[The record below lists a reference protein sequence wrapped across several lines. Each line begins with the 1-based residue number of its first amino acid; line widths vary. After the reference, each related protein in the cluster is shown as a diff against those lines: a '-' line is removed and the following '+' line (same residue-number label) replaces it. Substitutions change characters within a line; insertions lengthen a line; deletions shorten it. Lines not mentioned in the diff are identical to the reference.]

1 MDNQMENKQE
11 YAIEVSHVSKSYR
24 MFANPSDRLKQTF
37 TKKKLYEDFWALH
50 DISFK
55 VPKGSVVGI
64 VGRNGSGKSTLLQ
77 ILAGTLSPTSGEYK
91 INGKIAAL
99 LELGSGFN
107 PEFTGR
113 ENVYLSGSIYG
124 IPEAEMDKRI
134 EKIEKFADI
143 GAFIDQPVKSYSSGM
158 FARLAFAVNI
168 NVDADILIVDEV
180 LSVGDHF
187 FQAKCMQEINKL
199 MAGGTTILLVSH
211 SQAMVKALCSSA
223 ILFNKGHLLLQG
235 DCDEVMDRYM
245 AISLS
250 EEKAYKES
258 VARATQEKL
267 QAEEQAELGLFKD
280 THKKTGG
287 RYVSLMQPP
296 LAKRLTERFGSGTA
310 QFVEA
315 AIFQGGSEAVV
326 LQNREKCMISVWIK
340 ANEEVSSASEIGV
353 VVRTF
358 EGIDLFALNPFFV
371 SRSIDPIKKGE
382 VIRVDFTFDLLLG
395 PGKYSVTLGM
405 RTPVQGEYTD
415 KVFNAIVFD
424 VIDST
429 SRTIPLLFDVPFEM
443 NVSVEESGD

>member
-1 MDNQMENKQE
+1 MNSQVGKHNNTE
-11 YAIEVSHVSKSYR
+11 YAIEVNHISKAYR
-24 MFANPSDRLKQTF
+24 MFKQPSDRLKQMF
-37 TKKKLYEDFWALH
+37 TRKKLYEDFWALH
-50 DISFK
+50 DISFR
-55 VPKGSVVGI
+55 VPKGGVVGI

-77 ILAGTLSPTSGEYK
+77 ILAGTLAPSSGEFK

-124 IPEAEMDKRI
+124 ISESEMDKRF
-134 EKIEKFADI
+134 ENIEKFADI
-143 GAFIDQPVKSYSSGM
+143 GEFIDQPVKSYSSGM

-199 MAGGTTILLVSH
+199 IANGTTILLVSH

-223 ILFNKGHLLLQG
+223 LLFNKGRLILQG

-250 EEKAYKES
+250 EEKAYKENLARINREKMIEQGMPDSRSDSIPCPSASQYIS
-258 VARATQEKL
+258 VL
-267 QAEEQAELGLFKD
+267 
-280 THKKTGG
+280 
-287 RYVSLMQPP
+287 QPP
-296 LAKRLTERFGSGTA
+296 LEKRITERFGTHCA

-315 AIFQGGSEAVV
+315 AIFQNGSEAVV
-326 LQNREKCMISVWIK
+326 LENRKQCTISVWVK
-340 ANEEVSSASEIGV
+340 ANEEILHNSEIGV

-358 EGIDLFALNPFFV
+358 EGIDLFALNPFFI
-371 SRSIDPIKKGE
+371 SKHIDPIKKNTT
-382 VIRVDFTFDLLLG
+382 IRVDFTFQLTLG

-415 KVFNAIVFD
+415 KVFHAIVFD
-424 VIDST
+424 VIDS
-429 SRTIPLLFDVPFEM
+429 SSATIPLLFEVPFEIQ
-443 NVSVEESGD
+443 VSTVGRL

>member
-1 MDNQMENKQE
+1 MSNQMDKKQE
-11 YAIEVSHVSKSYR
+11 YAIEVSHISKSYR
-24 MFANPSDRLKQTF
+24 MFENPSDRLKQTF

-77 ILAGTLSPTSGEYK
+77 ILAGTLAPTSGEYK

-124 IPEAEMDKRI
+124 ISESEMDKRI

-199 MAGGTTILLVSH
+199 MSNGTTILLVSH

-223 ILFNKGHLLLQG
+223 ILFNKGHLVLQG
-235 DCDEVMDRYM
+235 ECDEVMDRYM

-258 VARATQEKL
+258 MARALQAKL
-267 QAEEQAELGLFKD
+267 QEEECAELDAFE
-280 THKKTGG
+280 KTQKNTSG
-287 RYVSLMQPP
+287 RYVSVMQPP
-296 LAKRLTERFGSGTA
+296 LEKRITERFGSGCA

-315 AIFQGGSEAVV
+315 AIFQGGTEAAV
-326 LQNREKCMISVWIK
+326 LQNRENATISVWIK
-340 ANEEVSSASEIGV
+340 ANEEITTPSEVGV

-358 EGIDLFALNPFFV
+358 EGIDLFALNPFFI
-371 SRSIDPIKKGE
+371 SKSIQPMKKGNM
-382 VIRVDFTFDLLLG
+382 IRVDFTFNMLLG

-405 RTPVQGEYTD
+405 RTPVQGEYAD
-415 KVFNAIVFD
+415 KMFNAIVFD
-424 VIDST
+424 VIDS
-429 SRTIPLLFDVPFEM
+429 SSKTIPLLFDVPFEM
-443 NVSVEESGD
+443 NVTVEEN